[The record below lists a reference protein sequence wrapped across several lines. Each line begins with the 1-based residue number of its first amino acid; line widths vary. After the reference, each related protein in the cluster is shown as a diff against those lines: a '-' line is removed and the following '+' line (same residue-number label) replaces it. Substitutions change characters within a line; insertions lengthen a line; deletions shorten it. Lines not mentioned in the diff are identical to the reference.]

1 MRISDWSSYGCS
13 SDLLEVVVLTKAD
26 GRDFALPLEIGV
38 GQLNFVAG
46 EIGLELVG
54 EGTGGG
60 TFDSDTATA
69 KLVAEAKLVG
79 RNAIARVGHIGEIIL
94 RSEESR
100 VGKEC
105 VMTCRSRW
113 SPSHLKKKQI
123 TISNK

>member
-1 MRISDWSSYGCS
+1 MRISDWSSDVCS
-13 SDLLEVVVLTKAD
+13 SDLDEPRARQFFKRLEVVVLTKAD

-60 TFDSDTATA
+60 TFDSDTAPA

-79 RNAIARVGHIGEIIL
+79 RNDIARVGTIGEIIL
-94 RSEESR
+94 PAAAALEVTSGILIPEP
-100 VGKEC
+100 K
-105 VMTCRSRW
+105 
-113 SPSHLKKKQI
+113 
-123 TISNK
+123 

>member
-79 RNAIARVGHIGEIIL
+79 RNAIARVGH
-94 RSEESR
+94 RSEERR

-105 VMTCRSRW
+105 VRKGRSRG
-113 SPSHLKKKQI
+113 STSH
-123 TISNK
+123 

>member
-1 MRISDWSSYGCS
+1 MRISDWSSDVCS
-13 SDLLEVVVLTKAD
+13 SDLDEPRARQFFKRLEVVVLTKAD

-79 RNAIARVGHIGEIIL
+79 RNAIDRKSTRL
-94 RSEESR
+94 NS
-100 VGKEC
+100 
-105 VMTCRSRW
+105 
-113 SPSHLKKKQI
+113 SH
-123 TISNK
+123 